1 MNTSNAFRS
10 HLMQQFATAA
20 RAQSR
25 PPLAMIGWLKETD
38 AESHT
43 QRFSTTTSHSNDDSR
58 RSSRGQ
64 TSSSTT
70 TAAAVPQSSVL
81 SSPSRDLSSIGT
93 SILTHSPSQDASSRS
108 QYAELRLPSLSSS
121 SSRKEPPDLRRLFS
135 TYTVSD
141 QESDNRDLV
150 SGNAS
155 RSDNAPPPAA
165 VEAAG
170 QVAGDNHNHDLPV
183 AFQTMLQTRRT
194 SSHFA
199 PRLSPSSTSS
209 SNEQAQV
216 KMPTQTQEHEYW
228 RGALERAVIC
238 GSHAP
243 NHKRTE
249 PFTFKRMVSP
259 SEKTERLAEIA
270 YHVSVREQQQ
280 MISKTGASPEQI
292 EEKALKRRD
301 KWSRIPAFLV
311 TLLTSESIVADPDVV
326 ESLDDVYE
334 QLPYSAPATE
344 RELEDYAAA
353 SSAVQNV
360 LLSLHSEQIAS
371 KWVTG
376 PVIRTPAFREL
387 VQASP
392 HDRIVSLVMIG
403 HADESKRLHPHRRRR
418 ALHGDVLVDL

>member
-10 HLMQQFATAA
+10 HLMQQFANAA

-25 PPLAMIGWLKETD
+25 PPLAMIGWLKEDET
-38 AESHT
+38 HT
-43 QRFSTTTSHSNDDSR
+43 QRFSTTTNDGSR
-58 RSSRGQ
+58 SSSRGR

-93 SILTHSPSQDASSRS
+93 SF
-108 QYAELRLPSLSSS
+108 LSSS
-121 SSRKEPPDLRRLFS
+121 SRQKEPPDLRRLFS
-135 TYTVSD
+135 AYTVSD
-141 QESDNRDLV
+141 QESDDRNLA
-150 SGNAS
+150 SGTAS
-155 RSDNAPPPAA
+155 RSDDAPAPAA
-165 VEAAG
+165 EAEAG
-170 QVAGDNHNHDLPV
+170 QVAEDKHNHDLPV
-183 AFQTMLQTRRT
+183 AFQNMLQTRRT

-199 PRLSPSSTSS
+199 PRLSSSSSTSTS
-209 SNEQAQV
+209 EGPAQMKMQAQAQ
-216 KMPTQTQEHEYW
+216 TQTQEHEYW
-228 RGALERAVIC
+228 MGALERAVVC
-238 GSHAP
+238 GFHAP

-249 PFTFKRMVSP
+249 PFTFKRMVGP

-280 MISKTGASPEQI
+280 AIFKTGASPEQI

-311 TLLTSESIVADPDVV
+311 TLLTSETIVADPDVV
-326 ESLDDVYE
+326 DSLDDAYE

-360 LLSLHSEQIAS
+360 LLSLHAEQIAS

-403 HADESKRLHPHRRRR
+403 HADESKRLHPRRRRR

>member
-10 HLMQQFATAA
+10 HLMQQFANVA

-25 PPLAMIGWLKETD
+25 PPLAMIGWLKED
-38 AESHT
+38 ESHT
-43 QRFSTTTSHSNDDSR
+43 QRFSTTTSQSNDGGAS
-58 RSSRGQ
+58 SSRGMDT

-70 TAAAVPQSSVL
+70 TTAAAPQSSMV

-108 QYAELRLPSLSSS
+108 QYLSSS
-121 SSRKEPPDLRRLFS
+121 SIRKEPPDLRRFFS
-135 TYTVSD
+135 TYNASNE
-141 QESDNRDLV
+141 ESDNGNLA

-155 RSDNAPPPAA
+155 RSDDAPPPAG
-165 VEAAG
+165 AAE
-170 QVAGDNHNHDLPV
+170 QVAGDKHNHDLPV
-183 AFQTMLQTRRT
+183 AFQNMLQTRRT

-199 PRLSPSSTSS
+199 PRLSPSSASTSD
-209 SNEQAQV
+209 EQAQV

-228 RGALERAVIC
+228 MGALQRAVVC

-249 PFTFKRMVSP
+249 PFTFKRMVGP
-259 SEKTERLAEIA
+259 SEKTERLADIA
-270 YHVSVREQQQ
+270 YHVSVREQQE

-311 TLLTSESIVADPDVV
+311 TLLTSESIVADPNVV

-387 VQASP
+387 VEASP

>member
-1 MNTSNAFRS
+1 MNTSTAFRS
-10 HLMQQFATAA
+10 HLMQQFAAAA

-25 PPLAMIGWLKETD
+25 PPLAMIGWLKED
-38 AESHT
+38 ELHT
-43 QRFSTTTSHSNDDSR
+43 QRFSTTTSHSNDGGAS
-58 RSSRGQ
+58 SSRGIDR
-64 TSSSTT
+64 
-70 TAAAVPQSSVL
+70 TAAAPQSSVL
-81 SSPSRDLSSIGT
+81 SSPSRDLSSIGY
-93 SILTHSPSQDASSRS
+93 SISDYSPSQDTSNSRRS
-108 QYAELRLPSLSSS
+108 QYAEKRLLSLSSS
-121 SSRKEPPDLRRLFS
+121 PSRREPPDLRRLFS
-135 TYTVSD
+135 SHTLSS
-141 QESDNRDLV
+141 QEGTDNRYLA

-155 RSDNAPPPAA
+155 LSDDAPPLSGA
-165 VEAAG
+165 AAG
-170 QVAGDNHNHDLPV
+170 QVAEDNHNHDLPL
-183 AFQTMLQTRRT
+183 AFQNMLQTRRT
-194 SSHFA
+194 SSHFV
-199 PRLSPSSTSS
+199 PRLSSSMTSS
-209 SNEQAQV
+209 SDEQAQV
-216 KMPTQTQEHEYW
+216 KMPSQTQEYEYW
-228 RGALERAVIC
+228 MKALERAVIC

-270 YHVSVREQQQ
+270 YHVSVREQQEK
-280 MISKTGASPEQI
+280 ISKTGASPEQI

-311 TLLTSESIVADPDVV
+311 ILLRSESIVADPDVA
-326 ESLDDVYE
+326 ESLDDAYG

-360 LLSLHSEQIAS
+360 LLSLHSEQIGS

-376 PVIRTPAFREL
+376 TVIGTPAFREL

-403 HADESKRLHPHRRRR
+403 HADESKRLRPHRRRR

>member
-1 MNTSNAFRS
+1 MNTSTAFRS

-25 PPLAMIGWLKETD
+25 PPLAMIGWLKED
-38 AESHT
+38 ESHT
-43 QRFSTTTSHSNDDSR
+43 QRFSTSSTSQSNNGGGN
-58 RSSRGQ
+58 SSRGQ

-70 TAAAVPQSSVL
+70 TTATVPQSSVL

-93 SILTHSPSQDASSRS
+93 SQDTSNRRRRS
-108 QYAELRLPSLSSS
+108 QYSEIRLPLLSSS

-135 TYTVSD
+135 SHTLSSP
-141 QESDNRDLV
+141 ESIDNRDLA

-155 RSDNAPPPAA
+155 RSDDAPP
-165 VEAAG
+165 AAG

-183 AFQTMLQTRRT
+183 AFQNMLQTRRT

-199 PRLSPSSTSS
+199 PRMSPPSTSTS
-209 SNEQAQV
+209 DEQAQV
-216 KMPTQTQEHEYW
+216 IMPTQTQEHEYW
-228 RGALERAVIC
+228 RDALGRAVIC

-249 PFTFKRMVSP
+249 PFTFKRMVGP

-326 ESLDDVYE
+326 ESLDDDYE

-392 HDRIVSLVMIG
+392 HDRIVSLIMIG